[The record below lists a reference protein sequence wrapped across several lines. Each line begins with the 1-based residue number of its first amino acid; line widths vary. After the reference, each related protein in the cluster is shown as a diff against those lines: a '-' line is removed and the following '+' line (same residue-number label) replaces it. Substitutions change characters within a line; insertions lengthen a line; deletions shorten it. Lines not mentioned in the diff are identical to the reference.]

1 MKKQVVLISA
11 AAAAA
16 AGVVIALRGK
26 GGDSASAKAKPAKSG
41 GKKAGFTFKNLQ
53 TGEYSF
59 ASGFRDAK
67 TVYVR
72 LGYDADNSSFSV
84 TSEDFLAPTGDSHA
98 AIVYAPDFAL
108 QIEYAAYYAGEDFA
122 AMSKDTAERYKGFK
136 EISCNGLGGIGFF
149 NGKNYC
155 MAFPAADAAADY
167 VLFTVVNMGDDKEEV
182 IAALPEHPMLS
193 AMLDTLTI
201 TAE

>member
-1 MKKQVVLISA
+1 MKKWTLLIPA
-11 AAAAA
+11 AAVG
-16 AGVVIALRGK
+16 AGVLVALKLGK
-26 GGDSASAKAKPAKSG
+26 SDKPDAKPAKKAA
-41 GKKAGFTFKNLQ
+41 GKKSAGYSFKAPK

-59 ASGFRDAK
+59 ASGFKDAK
-67 TVYVR
+67 TVNV
-72 LGYDADNSSFSV
+72 GISYDADNSSFTV
-84 TSEDFLAPTGDSHA
+84 ASEDFLAPTGDSHA
-98 AIVYAPDFAL
+98 GIIYAPEFAI
-108 QIEYAAYYAGEDFA
+108 QIEYASYYAGEDFA